1 MSGGRASLTEV
12 MRPFTTDSDYG
23 GALEALDA

>member
-1 MSGGRASLTEV
+1 V